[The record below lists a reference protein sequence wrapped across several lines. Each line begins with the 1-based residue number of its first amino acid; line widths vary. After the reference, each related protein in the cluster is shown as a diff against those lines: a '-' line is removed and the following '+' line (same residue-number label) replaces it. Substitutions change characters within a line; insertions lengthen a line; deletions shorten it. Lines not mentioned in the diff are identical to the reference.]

1 MRNVKTSDELTR
13 GKGLSEMQWLVWLM
27 STTQC
32 RPLLVL
38 GIPMF
43 YRSAIFVHMLS
54 QSEKNQSDDILTF
67 LITAIKLMKCIRTP
81 QKQESC
87 VIIMTPLIRLVTFP
101 RDIYFPRIMRCAALR
116 QVSLLMR
123 KLMSI
128 SERRWE
134 ARCYALW
141 LAKCA
146 RLLIS

>member
-1 MRNVKTSDELTR
+1 MILRDVAACLVDVNDAMQTVTGVRYAHVLQQCHICTYVTTTR
-13 GKGLSEMQWLVWLM
+13 
-27 STTQC
+27 
-32 RPLLVL
+32 
-38 GIPMF
+38 
-43 YRSAIFVHMLS
+43 
-54 QSEKNQSDDILTF
+54 KNQSDDILTF
-67 LITAIKLMKCIRTP
+67 LITAIKLVKYIRTP

-87 VIIMTPLIRLVTFP
+87 VIIMTPLIRLITFP